1 MLTQIGD
8 LETRLV
14 DNSNICG
21 YDFLSTPIKPNPL
34 AMTQWSQSTLLGDRL
49 NFWLSN
55 SNAPMQPSYTDVRS
69 MKDLGMNFN
78 VPPEFYPV
86 GEIDVN
92 QAL

>member
-55 SNAPMQPSYTDVRS
+55 SDAPMQPSYTDVRS